1 LSSGNST
8 DLTAFKEL
16 VRSRTSIV
24 ELVGETVRLE
34 SRRGGHQFVG
44 LCPFHDDH
52 NPSLTVDPERQ
63 SYKCWSCGEGGD
75 CYSFVMRIDGIG
87 FPEALALLAD
97 RAHLEM
103 PRTYQKRSGD
113 ESLNKNSLYE
123 LLAWAEGEFH
133 TCFSKSHIAA
143 AARRYLEERGF
154 TQQTLAECGIGYH
167 PAEWEWLL
175 DRARGKFAPAQL
187 AAARLVRERRDGSGY
202 YDDFLDRVLFP
213 IRDERGRTVAF
224 GGRILPG
231 NANPDAPKYLN
242 SAESPLFAKNR
253 LLYGL
258 DLARESIRRT
268 KVAVVVEGYTDC
280 MMIRQH
286 GFQNVVGTLG
296 TALTEMHV
304 RMLKRFARKVVLV
317 YDGDEAGRNA
327 AERSVVKF
335 LSQNVDLRVL
345 SLPQGTDPADH
356 LSSVGLEAFQG
367 QIDQAPEAWEF
378 KLKQTIDRFE
388 IDTVDGRQQVL
399 TEMINL
405 LTQAPQLASSDRE
418 SILLERLA
426 HRFGVKEQTIRQR
439 LSQARS
445 QQSVRAPA
453 QNSQES
459 REHGVLE
466 GELSRHERM
475 EYELLEILFAD
486 PQLVMLLR
494 KQVSPAEFQHK
505 DLRALLQLCYDLDEQ
520 GVSPS
525 YERVTAELEDIG
537 LKRLVMDIDELSR
550 SKGVLKR
557 LQEDEP
563 TRAEGTEPGFL
574 TEAIARLA
582 WRRQEREHELAKGEM
597 ARMTSQEGELGE
609 DAKSWLKQVA
619 NFNEKRATKKS
630 TI

>member
-1 LSSGNST
+1 MSSGNST

-24 ELVGETVRLE
+24 DLVGETVRLD
-34 SRRGGHQFVG
+34 SRRGGQQFVG

-75 CYSFVMRIDGIG
+75 CYSFVMRIDGIA

-103 PRTYQKRSGD
+103 PRTYRKRSGD
-113 ESLNKNSLYE
+113 EGLNKNSLYE
-123 LLAWAEGEFH
+123 VLAWAESEFH
-133 TCFSKSHIAA
+133 TCYLKSPIAA

-154 TQQTLAECGIGYH
+154 TQHTIVECGIGYH
-167 PAEWEWLL
+167 PAVWEWLL
-175 DRARGKFAPAQL
+175 ERARGRFAPAQL

-231 NANPDAPKYLN
+231 NANPDTPKYLN
-242 SAESPLFAKNR
+242 SAESSVFAKNR

-258 DLARESIRRT
+258 DLARESIRQT

-304 RMLKRFARKVVLV
+304 RTLKRFARKVVLV

-335 LSQNVDLRVL
+335 LAQNVDLRVL
-345 SLPQGTDPADH
+345 SLPKGTDPAEH
-356 LSSVGLEAFQG
+356 LSSVGLEAFRG

-378 KLKQTIDRFE
+378 KLKQTIDRFGN
-388 IDTVDGRQQVL
+388 DTVDDRQQVL
-399 TEMINL
+399 SEMINL
-405 LTQAPQLASSDRE
+405 VAQAPQLASSDRE

-445 QQSVRAPA
+445 KQSARAPA
-453 QNSQES
+453 QKPQES
-459 REHGVLE
+459 RGQGLLE
-466 GELSRHERM
+466 ARLSRHERM
-475 EYELLEILFAD
+475 ECELLEILFAD
-486 PQLVMLLR
+486 PQLVTLLR
-494 KQVSPAEFQHK
+494 EQVSPAEFQHR
-505 DLRALLQLCYDLDEQ
+505 DLRALLELCYDLEEQ
-520 GVSPS
+520 GISPS

-537 LKRLVMDIDELSR
+537 LKRLVMNIDELSR
-550 SKGVLKR
+550 SKGISKR
-557 LQEDEP
+557 LQEDEQ
-563 TRAEGTEPGFL
+563 TRVEGAEPGFL